1 VGRPARSDAG
11 SATVDVL
18 PPAVESSW
26 RAAGRRFRRH
36 RLAIAGAAVFA
47 ALIALS
53 ITYPEISGQQTRGV
67 ALRNVFQPPSARHP
81 FGTDELGRDVL
92 TRLLSAGRV
101 SLTIGLVATS
111 ISTTLGSV
119 IGFAAGFNGGLIDTV
134 LTRFIEIF
142 LSIPALA
149 VMFVLAKFL
158 GPGLVSIILVL
169 CLFGWMFTA
178 RLVRGEVLRLK
189 HLDFIEA
196 ARAIGAHNRRIILAH
211 VLPNVLP
218 PIIVAA
224 TIQVGQA
231 ILAESTI
238 SYFGL
243 GIQPPIASW
252 GNMLQN
258 AQEYMWSTPWLA
270 LYPGC
275 AILLTV
281 LSINLLGDGLRD
293 ALDPSG
299 RR

>member
-1 VGRPARSDAG
+1 VPR
-11 SATVDVL
+11 
-18 PPAVESSW
+18 AVESSW

-36 RLAIAGAAVFA
+36 RLAIAGAVVFA

-53 ITYPEISGQQTRGV
+53 IAYPELSGQQTRGV

-196 ARAIGAHNRRIILAH
+196 ARAIGAHNRRIIIAH